1 MTDGP
6 PVVRRGEYSV
16 RGEYHKPPVP
26 NREFHPACIASL
38 NAVGWPDRLPAGT
51 RVPGAGW
58 GRGILVHEAAAASGS
73 RNSMQ
78 TTLQVVSAVAC

>member
-26 NREFHPACIASL
+26 NREFHPACIPSL

-51 RVPGAGW
+51 RVPVAGLDE
-58 GRGILVHEAAAASGS
+58 GILVREAAAALGS
-73 RNSMQ
+73 RSSRQ